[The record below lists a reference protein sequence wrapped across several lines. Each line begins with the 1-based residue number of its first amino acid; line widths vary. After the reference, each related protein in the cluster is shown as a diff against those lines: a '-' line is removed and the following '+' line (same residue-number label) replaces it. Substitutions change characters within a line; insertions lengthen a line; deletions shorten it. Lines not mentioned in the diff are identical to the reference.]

1 MAIILG
7 IDPGSRI
14 TGYGVVR
21 ALGPFKQEYL
31 GSGCIR
37 VAGDSIGEKLKIIHD
52 GITQLIAMYHPD
64 QVAIERAFLG
74 KSADSMLKLG
84 QARGVAI
91 AAVAL
96 QGMDVAE
103 YSARQVKKAVVGT
116 GAAAKEQVQH
126 MVKQLLKLQGAPQAD
141 AADALAIAICHAHSF
156 TTLNHL
162 GGATRIRDGRLRE

>member
-7 IDPGSRI
+7 IDPGSRV

-37 VAGDSIGEKLKIIHD
+37 VSGETLAEKLKLIHD
-52 GITQLIAMYHPD
+52 GVTQLVQMYRPD
-64 QVAIERAFLG
+64 AVAIERAFLG

-96 QGMDVAE
+96 QGLAIAE
-103 YSARQVKKAVVGT
+103 YSPRQVKQAVVGT
-116 GAAAKEQVQH
+116 GAAAKEQVQL
-126 MVKQLLKLQGAPQAD
+126 MVKHLLKLAGDPQAD
-141 AADALAIAICHAHSF
+141 AADALAIAICHAHSHA
-156 TTLNHL
+156 TLDRIA
-162 GGATRIRDGRLRE
+162 GAKGVRAGRLR